1 MPSFMFKLYFYFLRI
16 YINKEIWNQI
26 QFINSY
32 ESLNEK
38 YDLEIGEDYYNNKNM
53 NVISKNILEEPT
65 KDIEL

>member
-1 MPSFMFKLYFYFLRI
+1 MFKLYFYFLRI